1 MHISELYKIWIQSG
15 YQICTDSRNIKSG
28 ALFFALRGDR
38 FNGNEFAKQALQ
50 SGAMAAVVDDPEL
63 KTYKG
68 CIGVDDV
75 LNTLQH
81 LAIHHRNQMPAKV
94 IALTGSN
101 GKTTNKELIREVLL
115 KKYKVLATVGNLN
128 NHIGVP
134 LTLLEI
140 RPEHEF
146 AIIEMGANHQGEIA
160 QLSKI
165 AAPDYGIITNIGKAH
180 LEGFGG
186 IEGVLKGKTEL
197 YRFLKT
203 KNALVFVNA
212 DDAQLMQQSIDLKR
226 ITYGVSEL
234 ANVQM
239 TAAVSYNT
247 ECSISLIQPEHVE
260 LKSNLIGTYNAYNL
274 LAAASVGIY
283 FDVPIQD
290 IAAALASYKPELN
303 RSQQFKTAHNTLILD
318 AYNANPSSMQAAL
331 NHIFNTCEGKHLVL
345 ILGDM
350 YELGKASHTE
360 HQNLVNQLLS
370 HNCHAVYLIGSN
382 FNKTTNHAFNTFET
396 LNAFE
401 NYLNRHPIRGKVILL
416 KGSRAMQL
424 ERLKPLL

>member
-1 MHISELYKIWIQSG
+1 MHISELYKLWIESG
-15 YQICTDSRNIKSG
+15 FQICTDSRNIKSG

-38 FNGNEFAKQALQ
+38 FNGNEFAKQALHL
-50 SGAMAAVVDDPEL
+50 GAMAAVVDAPEL
-63 KTYKG
+63 KSCNG
-68 CIGVDDV
+68 CIWVDDV
-75 LNTLQH
+75 LHALQN
-81 LAIHHRNQMPAKV
+81 LATYHRNQMPAKV
-94 IALTGSN
+94 LALTGSN
-101 GKTTNKELIREVLL
+101 GKTTNKELIREVLQ
-115 KKYKVLATVGNLN
+115 KKYKVLATSGNLN

-160 QLSKI
+160 QLSSM

-203 KNALVFVNA
+203 KNAVVFVNA
-212 DDAQLMQQSIDLKR
+212 DDAQLMQHSVDLKR
-226 ITYGVSEL
+226 ITYGVSKS
-234 ANVQM
+234 AHIQM
-239 TAAVSYNT
+239 SAVVSHQT
-247 ECSISLIQPEHVE
+247 ECSISLIQPEQVI
-260 LKSNLIGTYNAYNL
+260 LNSNLIGSYNAYNL

-283 FDVPIQD
+283 FDVPIQH

-303 RSQQFKTAHNTLILD
+303 RSQQFKTAYNTLILD

-331 NHIFNTCEGKHLVL
+331 NHIFNTYEGKHMIL

-350 YELGKASHTE
+350 YELGKESHTE

-370 HNCHAVYLIGSN
+370 HHCHAVYLIGSN
-382 FNKTTNHAFNTFET
+382 FNKTTNHTFKTFET

-401 NYLNRHPIRGKVILL
+401 DYLNRHPIRDKVILL